1 MVRLWIPLPIA
12 IASVVGA
19 VAVAAVLA
27 GPNVTGPAVV
37 LVFFLL
43 APGFALVRLVE
54 LRDPPLEA
62 VLSVAISL
70 ALAGLVATAQ
80 AYFGAWSPSAT
91 VVILIAITAG
101 ALVIHPVRAMVPR
114 FLSSAAHWGGA
125 AVTIARP
132 VGKATAA
139 KAATALAMAG
149 RTRMRAAGRLS
160 LLWAQRRSSRAAVG
174 TAVATPAEVAVITRR
189 LANIPV
195 ASTASVRTGVRMSRA
210 KSTDASQTTAAP
222 GSPRGKGARSASP
235 PRPGRG
241 SKGSAPRTETMR
253 PEATPASK
261 KAAQRRSPA
270 TGTANLTGPAA
281 ASGPTPRVERGARK
295 AAASGPTP
303 RVERGARKVAAASPA
318 IAEVHRSVKK
328 ATVAG
333 KPTAAPTASPKT
345 SRKRSTLATIAPA
358 PKPARPATSTGSRPI
373 EPVEPVESKRQT
385 RKAAAVRTAEE
396 PSREARR
403 GDRNR
408 NGEVDGP
415 ARPAAIE
422 LRPPPMPVSQP
433 RSSRGDE
440 RGDIPPPPVAVI
452 RRRPHAAEQQPRSRR
467 RTLGE
472 IPRFAPRAAA
482 SVRSA
487 IEQVVDD
494 LADLRDRG
502 GKP

>member
-253 PEATPASK
+253 PEATPAPK
-261 KAAQRRSPA
+261 KAAQRRSSA
-270 TGTANLTGPAA
+270 TGTANLTGP
-281 ASGPTPRVERGARK
+281 